1 MTAANN
7 PNFNPEKY
15 TTIASNHLV
24 VYSIYSLYKDGDE
37 ISAEDIISACFM
49 LFPKKFSLRTYPQW
63 PDSALIGR
71 RLHDCEKS
79 GWLTVRIET
88 GFKLTAKGIRL
99 AEKVAKELG
108 VTLR

>member
-7 PNFNPEKY
+7 PPTFTPEKY

-24 VYSIYSLYKDGDE
+24 VYSIHTLYKDGDE
-37 ISAEDIISACFM
+37 ISAEDIISACFK

-63 PDSALIGR
+63 PDSALVGR
-71 RLHDCEKS
+71 RLHDCEKN
-79 GWLTVRIET
+79 GWLTARIET
-88 GFKLTAKGIRL
+88 GFKLTAKGTRL

-108 VTLR
+108 VA